1 MSSTLQHPLSKRHFT
16 EIDGLMTDSGALLTC
31 ILGDEVKDPARK
43 VPLSMLLSVILN
55 GIFQL
60 AFVIVLLFTIGDPLT
75 TLETPTGYPIIQIL
89 YGATGSNAGTIVLM
103 TMLMFNGMV
112 AMFSSLASVSRLTW
126 AFARDKGLPFSGFL
140 GHVSH
145 TYTPYL
151 ERPLRHRLQ
160 VSPTLRVPL
169 NSLGLITIIVAL
181 LMLINLGSETA
192 LFAILSLSSIALM
205 LSYVLPIIF
214 FALARF
220 RHDRIPF
227 GPFHL
232 GRFGLPI
239 NIFAILYGVYIFIWL
254 PFPPY
259 LPVTAQNMNWSGP
272 VLGGVIVFAV
282 LDWVISG
289 RKRFLVPSDL
299 RSGDY

>member
-1 MSSTLQHPLSKRHFT
+1 
-16 EIDGLMTDSGALLTC
+16 
-31 ILGDEVKDPARK
+31 
-43 VPLSMLLSVILN
+43 MLLSVVLN

-60 AFVIVLLFTIGDPLT
+60 GFVILLLFTLGDPLT

-89 YGATGSNAGTIVLM
+89 YGATGSHAGTIVLM
-103 TMLMFNGMV
+103 VMLMFNGLV

-140 GHVSH
+140 GYVSC
-145 TYTPYL
+145 PSNNVFQVGSNKWNF
-151 ERPLRHRLQ
+151 Q
-160 VSPTLRVPL
+160 VSPSLRVPL
-169 NSLGLITIIVAL
+169 NALSLVTIVVAL

-214 FALARF
+214 FALARL

-232 GRFGLPI
+232 GIFGLPI
-239 NIFAILYGVYIFIWL
+239 NTFAIIYGVYIFIWL

-259 LPVTAQNMNWSGP
+259 LPVTPQNMNWGGP
-272 VLGGVIVFAV
+272 VLGGVIIFAL
-282 LDWVISG
+282 LDWFTWG
-289 RKRFLVPSDL
+289 RKRFTVPVDP
-299 RSGDY
+299 RVVDY